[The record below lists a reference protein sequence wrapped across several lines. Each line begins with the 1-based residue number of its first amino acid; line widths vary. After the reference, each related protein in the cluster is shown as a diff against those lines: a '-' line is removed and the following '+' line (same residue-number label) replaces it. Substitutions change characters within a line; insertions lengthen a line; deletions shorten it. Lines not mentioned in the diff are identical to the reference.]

1 MEEIQISNRRADP
14 GLYDDEGYLPL
25 FSALSQDHAGIS
37 LRLLQ
42 GHVNP
47 GNPVVIRTSQS
58 TALHVACR
66 FASPKVVEFLLE
78 RSADPSASDSHG
90 NTPLHEAVY
99 QNCSELE
106 DRIIQ
111 TLQLLSDYGASA
123 DIESER
129 YETVRDI
136 GKTCF
141 LPRVRELFMAAR
153 LKKPPIHRNRLR
165 AFKPKSP
172 ATDAPSTSGVSTQ
185 QHNTLLDADSNNPF
199 PSLGNSLKV
208 KSSDAEFNKPQG
220 VWFDNP
226 VIEQLFTAKPSL
238 SSLCDNAA
246 RQTPLT
252 GNSLAEELDS
262 KQKLPEAV
270 ENVEGAFLSSSSA
283 KFWGSLSPQTYKD
296 SQTAL
301 ESTGETK
308 SPGRK
313 KQNKKKKWVALDI
326 LS

>member
-1 MEEIQISNRRADP
+1 MEEIQISNRRYLACIFVNIPAGAQQIAATAGADP

-37 LRLLQ
+37 IRMLQ

-47 GNPVVIRTSQS
+47 GNLVVIRTSQS

-78 RSADPSASDSHG
+78 RSTDPNVSDSHG

-111 TLQLLSDYGASA
+111 TLQLLSDYGALA

-136 GKTCF
+136 GKTWF
-141 LPRVRELFMAAR
+141 LPRQQSI
-153 LKKPPIHRNRLR
+153 PQSRN
-165 AFKPKSP
+165 S
-172 ATDAPSTSGVSTQ
+172 S
-185 QHNTLLDADSNNPF
+185 
-199 PSLGNSLKV
+199 KV
-208 KSSDAEFNKPQG
+208 EGSDAEFNKSQG

-226 VIEQLFTAKPSL
+226 VIEQLFTAKPSF

-252 GNSLAEELDS
+252 GNSLAEEFDS
-262 KQKLPEAV
+262 KQKVPGAI

-283 KFWGSLSPQTYKD
+283 RFWGSLSPQTYKD
-296 SQTAL
+296 SQTAP

-313 KQNKKKKWVALDI
+313 KQNKKKKWIALDI